1 MPPAK
6 VERCEFE
13 LEANKQHCLTHRAVF
28 NNFPDDYKEAVI
40 EAVSED
46 LELTDDA
53 IDGIRTQSSHDA
65 IDYIAS
71 REVMTAK
78 HALRQTLL
86 HSILHFRCHQLA
98 HVASTPAD
106 KTKVTDIM
114 KDVLAWCA
122 LDYIPGKTADVVKQV
137 FPEFQFPVTPPR
149 KEVAERLPPWVDGA
163 IVLNTTTPAVPQPVH
178 KPARKPPTK
187 AKAGSGSAKSGG
199 AKGSQVPV
207 GKSKD
212 DSASAARP
220 KAGAAGGDSAELE
233 SLRRQ
238 LYQAQTNLLL
248 ALAGAHIQSLNT
260 AVETA
265 NKNMKHLAR
274 RARESSFEM
283 KSELD
288 DDFRITPVSMPESLR
303 IALAAAGGGRP
314 GVSRWVVAPWCE
326 LKLGLSGMLCLRRVT
341 AYHNAR
347 WLDQM

>member
-149 KEVAERLPPWVDGA
+149 KEVTERLPPWVDGA

-178 KPARKPPTK
+178 KPARKPPTGTK
-187 AKAGSGSAKSGG
+187 AKAGS
-199 AKGSQVPV
+199 V
-207 GKSKD
+207 
-212 DSASAARP
+212 AAAVRNRVAQRDLRCLLANQRTTARLP
-220 KAGAAGGDSAELE
+220 RALRLE
-233 SLRRQ
+233 QLVETRLNLSRCAVNFIRRRQ
-238 LYQAQTNLLL
+238 IY
-248 ALAGAHIQSLNT
+248 
-260 AVETA
+260 
-265 NKNMKHLAR
+265 
-274 RARESSFEM
+274 
-283 KSELD
+283 
-288 DDFRITPVSMPESLR
+288 
-303 IALAAAGGGRP
+303 
-314 GVSRWVVAPWCE
+314 C
-326 LKLGLSGMLCLRRVT
+326 
-341 AYHNAR
+341 
-347 WLDQM
+347 